1 MNFKTKL
8 RSVILAAVTI
18 FGATSMQAQDVL
30 AHQAPTDRKA
40 KVLDSIAVKDVIIR
54 ENIVNPSADLY
65 DDNWDTNRA
74 HMSMAVPDEFE
85 IDLRNFSMPT
95 HSRVVTSN
103 FGRRWGRNHQGLDI
117 KVYTGDS
124 IFSAFPGKV
133 RVVKNQGRRGYG
145 KYIVVRHNNGL
156 ETVYAHLS
164 KQLVKPGQI
173 VESGE
178 VIGLGGN
185 TGRSTGSHLHF
196 ETRLCGK
203 ALNPA
208 LMFDFREQDVTGDS
222 YTYHSDTYN
231 RESREATV
239 KRGKIGN
246 GGYTYEMV
254 KGHKKPEG
262 KPAATMASTYSNANT
277 QAVKYHRIRKG
288 DNLYDLAR
296 RYHTTVDKLCRLNG
310 LTKTTVLHL
319 GQKIKLRS

>member
-1 MNFKTKL
+1 MNFKKGL
-8 RSVILAAVTI
+8 RSVILTAVTLV
-18 FGATSMQAQDVL
+18 GATSMQAQDVL

-40 KVLDSIAVKDVIIR
+40 KVLDSIAVKEVIIR
-54 ENIVNPSADLY
+54 ENIVNPAADLY
-65 DDNWDTNRA
+65 DNWDTDRT
-74 HMSMAVPDEFE
+74 HMSMEVPDEFE
-85 IDLRNFSMPT
+85 IDLRDFSMPT

-124 IFSAFPGKV
+124 IFAAFPGKV

-164 KQLVKPGQI
+164 RQLVKPGQI

-208 LMFDFREQDVTGDS
+208 LMFDFREQDVTGDT

-262 KPAATMASTYSNANT
+262 KPAASLASTRTTNRSA
-277 QAVKYHRIRKG
+277 QYHRIRRG

-296 RYHTTVDKLCRLNG
+296 RYGTTVDKLCKLNG
-310 LTKTTVLHL
+310 LKKTTVLHL
-319 GQKIKLRS
+319 GQRIKLRA

>member
-1 MNFKTKL
+1 MNFKKGL
-8 RSVILAAVTI
+8 RRAILTVISLVGT
-18 FGATSMQAQDVL
+18 TTMQAQDVL

-54 ENIVNPSADLY
+54 ENFENPSADLY
-65 DDNWDTNRA
+65 DEWDINKT
-74 HMSMAVPDEFE
+74 HMTMSVPDEFE
-85 IDLRNFSMPT
+85 INLRDFSMPT

-117 KVYTGDS
+117 KVYIGDS

-145 KYIVVRHNNGL
+145 KYIVIRHNNGL

-208 LMFDFREQDVTGDS
+208 LMFDFREQDVTGDT
-222 YTYHSDTYN
+222 YTYRSETYN
-231 RESREATV
+231 SESREATA

-262 KPAATMASTYSNANT
+262 RPAAVASASSSNNRGSGA
-277 QAVKYHRIRKG
+277 KYHRIRKG

-296 RYHTTVDKLCRLNG
+296 RNGTTVDKLCRLNG
-310 LTKTTVLHL
+310 LKKNTILHL

>member
-1 MNFKTKL
+1 
-8 RSVILAAVTI
+8 
-18 FGATSMQAQDVL
+18 MQAQDVL
-30 AHQAPTDRKA
+30 AMQAPTDKKA

-54 ENIVNPSADLY
+54 ENIENPSSDLY
-65 DDNWDTNRA
+65 DDWDTGRA
-74 HMSMAVPDEFE
+74 HVAMQVPDEFE
-85 IDLRNFSMPT
+85 IDLTEFSMPT
-95 HSRVVTSN
+95 HSRVITSN
-103 FGRRWGRNHQGLDI
+103 FGRRWGRNHNGLDI

-145 KYIVVRHNNGL
+145 KYIVIRHTNGL

-164 KQLVKPGQI
+164 KQLVKTGQI

-178 VIGLGGN
+178 LIGLGGN

-208 LMFDFREQDVTGDS
+208 LMFDFREQDVTGDA
-222 YTYHSDTYN
+222 YTYHSDTYYN
-231 RESREATV
+231 ESREATV

-246 GGYTYEMV
+246 GSYTYEMV

-262 KPAATMASTYSNANT
+262 KPAVASANNASRT
-277 QAVKYHRIRKG
+277 SSVRYHRIRKG
-288 DNLYDLAR
+288 DNLYNIAKR
-296 RYHTTVDKLCRLNG
+296 NGTTVAKLCKING
-310 LTKTTVLHL
+310 LRKNAVLRP
-319 GQKIKLRS
+319 GQKIRVRS

>member
-1 MNFKTKL
+1 MNFKQGL
-8 RSVILAAVTI
+8 RKVIFTVLSVA
-18 FGATSMQAQDVL
+18 GATTMQAQDVL
-30 AHQAPTDRKA
+30 AMQAPTDKKA
-40 KVLDSIAVKDVIIR
+40 KVLDSIAVQNVIIR
-54 ENIVNPSADLY
+54 ENLENPSSDLY
-65 DDNWDTNRA
+65 DDWDTGHA
-74 HMSMAVPDEFE
+74 HVTMQVPDEFE
-85 IDLRNFSMPT
+85 IDLSEFSMPT

-103 FGRRWGRNHQGLDI
+103 FGRRWGRNHNGLDI
-117 KVYTGDS
+117 KVYIGDS

-145 KYIVVRHNNGL
+145 RYIVVRHNNGL

-178 VIGLGGN
+178 LIGLGGN

-208 LMFDFREQDVTGDS
+208 LMFDFREQDVTGDT
-222 YTYHSDTYN
+222 YTYRSETYN
-231 RESREATV
+231 NESREATA

-254 KGHKKPEG
+254 KGHAKPQG
-262 KPAATMASTYSNANT
+262 QPAAQASNNT
-277 QAVKYHRIRKG
+277 SRTSGVKYHRIRKG
-288 DNLYDLAR
+288 DNLYNIAR
-296 RYHTTVDKLCRLNG
+296 RNGTTVSKLCKLNG
-310 LTKTTVLHL
+310 LSKNTVLRP
-319 GQKIKLRS
+319 GQKIRVRS

>member
-1 MNFKTKL
+1 
-8 RSVILAAVTI
+8 
-18 FGATSMQAQDVL
+18 MQAQDVL
-30 AHQAPTDRKA
+30 AMQAPTDKKA

-54 ENIVNPSADLY
+54 ENIENPSADLY
-65 DDNWDTNRA
+65 DDWDTGRA
-74 HMSMAVPDEFE
+74 HVAMEVPEEFE
-85 IDLRNFSMPT
+85 IDLREFTMPT

-103 FGRRWGRNHQGLDI
+103 FGRRWGRNHNGLDI

-145 KYIVVRHNNGL
+145 KYIVIRHTNGL

-164 KQLVKPGQI
+164 RQLVKPGQI

-178 VIGLGGN
+178 LIGLGGN

-208 LMFDFREQDVTGDS
+208 LMFDFREQDVTGDT
-222 YTYHSDTYN
+222 YTYRNETYN
-231 RESREATV
+231 HESREATA

-254 KGHKKPEG
+254 KGHAKPEG
-262 KPAATMASTYSNANT
+262 KPAVQTETAASSTT
-277 QAVKYHRIRKG
+277 GVKYHRIRKG
-288 DNLYDLAR
+288 DNLYNIAR
-296 RYHTTVDKLCRLNG
+296 RNGTTVAKLCKING
-310 LTKTTVLHL
+310 LKKNAVLRP
-319 GQKIKLRS
+319 GQKIRLRS

>member
-1 MNFKTKL
+1 
-8 RSVILAAVTI
+8 
-18 FGATSMQAQDVL
+18 MQAQDVL
-30 AHQAPTDRKA
+30 AMQAPTDRKA
-40 KVLDSIAVKDVIIR
+40 KVLDSIAVKDVIVR
-54 ENIVNPSADLY
+54 ENLENPSSDLY
-65 DDNWDTNRA
+65 DDWDTGRA
-74 HMSMAVPDEFE
+74 HVAMEVPDVYE

-95 HSRVVTSN
+95 HSRVITSN
-103 FGRRWGRNHQGLDI
+103 FGYRWGRNHNGLDI

-124 IFSAFPGKV
+124 IFSAFAGKV

-145 KYIVVRHNNGL
+145 KYIVIRHDNGL

-164 KQLVKPGQI
+164 KQMVKVGDI

-178 VIGLGGN
+178 LIGLGGN

-222 YTYHSDTYN
+222 YTYRNETYRN
-231 RESREATV
+231 ESHEATI

-254 KGHKKPEG
+254 KGHAKPEG
-262 KPAATMASTYSNANT
+262 KPAALQSNAYAGT
-277 QAVKYHRIRKG
+277 SGMKYYRIRKG
-288 DNLYDLAR
+288 DNLYNIAR
-296 RYHTTVDKLCRLNG
+296 RNGTTVAKLCKING
-310 LTKTTVLHL
+310 LSKNAVLRP
-319 GQKIKLRS
+319 GQKIRLRS